1 MIKTS
6 LGRDGT
12 GARKVTFVLPQD
24 APPGP
29 VSVVGDFNGWSPGR
43 HLLRKRSN
51 GTRSAAVEVRPGATL
66 HFRYLAAGGHW
77 LDDPDVPDR
86 SGANCVFV
94 AH

>member
-6 LGRDGT
+6 PVRDGSET
-12 GARKVTFVLPQD
+12 RKVTFVLPQD

-66 HFRYLAAGGHW
+66 HFRYLEIG
-77 LDDPDVPDR
+77 R
-86 SGANCVFV
+86 
-94 AH
+94 AHV